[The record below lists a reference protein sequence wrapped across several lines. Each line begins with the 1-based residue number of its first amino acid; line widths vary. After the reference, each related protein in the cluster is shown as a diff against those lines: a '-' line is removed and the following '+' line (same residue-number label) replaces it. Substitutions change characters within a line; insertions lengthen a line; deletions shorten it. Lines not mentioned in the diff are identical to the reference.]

1 MHKAHANS
9 LKVLALCFRYGT
21 RASSA
26 SGAFLYTE
34 GEIKMTYYV
43 DTAKYQP
50 NDLSTYKKA
59 GASGAI
65 VQITVGSSIKAPK
78 GGHQIHSAHLLG
90 LHRLFYHYACFGH
103 SVNQA
108 VKEAKFACKTAKSY
122 GYKTI
127 HIFCDWEG
135 QDNDTSGSVS
145 QNTEA
150 ILAFMREIRKEG
162 FTPGLYSSASL
173 LRTKINI
180 KPIIKEFGTCL
191 WVASYPY
198 AGATNDADMRYFPSM
213 DGVCLWQFTDNWRG
227 LNVDC
232 SKVVY
237 DPFKL
242 KKKTNPKVT
251 KVTRETYEIT
261 GENIKIKKV

>member
-1 MHKAHANS
+1 
-9 LKVLALCFRYGT
+9 
-21 RASSA
+21 
-26 SGAFLYTE
+26 
-34 GEIKMTYYV
+34 MTYYV
-43 DTAKYQP
+43 DVSKYQP
-50 NDLSTYKKA
+50 ENLSVYKKA

-65 VQITVGSSIKAPK
+65 VQLTVGTSIKAPK
-78 GGHQIHSAHLLG
+78 GGHQIHSAHILG
-90 LHRLFYHYACFGH
+90 LHRLFYHYALFGH
-103 SVNQA
+103 SVSQA
-108 VKEAKFACKTAKSY
+108 VKEAKFACKTAKDY

-145 QNTEA
+145 QNTDA

-162 FTPGLYSSASL
+162 FTPGLYSGASF

-180 KPIIKEFGTCL
+180 KPIIKEFGSCL

-198 AGATNDADMRYFPSM
+198 AGATSSADMRYFPSM
-213 DGVCLWQFTDNWRG
+213 DGVTMWQFTDNWKG

-242 KKKTNPKVT
+242 KKLKATAPK
-251 KVTRETYEIT
+251 KPKAKSKYETFKIT
-261 GENIKIKKV
+261 GENIKITKE

>member
-1 MHKAHANS
+1 M
-9 LKVLALCFRYGT
+9 
-21 RASSA
+21 
-26 SGAFLYTE
+26 E
-34 GEIKMTYYV
+34 YYV

-50 NDLSTYKKA
+50 NDLSAYKKA

-65 VQITVGSSIKAPK
+65 VQITVGTSIKAPK
-78 GGHQIHSAHLLG
+78 GAHQIHSAHVLG
-90 LHRLFYHYACFGH
+90 MHRLFYHYACFGH
-103 SVNQA
+103 SVAQA
-108 VKEAKFACKTAKSY
+108 VKEAKFACETAKDY

-135 QDNDTSGSVS
+135 QDNDTTSGNAS
-145 QNTEA
+145 QNTDA
-150 ILAFMREIRKEG
+150 ILAFMHEVRKEG

-173 LRTKINI
+173 LRTKIDI

-198 AGATNDADMRYFPSM
+198 AGATNNADMRYFPSM
-213 DGVCLWQFTDNWRG
+213 DGVCLWQFTDNWHG

-232 SKVVY
+232 SAVVY

-242 KKKTNPKVT
+242 KKSQVKHDEPKKDTEKTMT
-251 KVTRETYEIT
+251 IEIT